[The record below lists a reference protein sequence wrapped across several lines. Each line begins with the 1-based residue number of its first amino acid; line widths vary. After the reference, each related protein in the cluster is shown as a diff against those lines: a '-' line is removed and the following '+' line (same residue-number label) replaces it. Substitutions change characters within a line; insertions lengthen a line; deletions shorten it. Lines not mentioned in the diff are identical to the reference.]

1 MPEGRFAFG
10 GIGEKVDK
18 PMAERPR
25 NILICSCED
34 TMPLDPEMARRVCG
48 DSVVIEGRQFCRT
61 ELERFR
67 KAAATGQQ
75 VTVACTQEAPL
86 FDQVAGEIEGSGAL
100 TFVNIRETAGWSKD
114 AAHAGPKMAALIVA
128 SAEPAPEIP
137 FVSLVS
143 DGVALLYGTDE
154 RTIEAATLL
163 KDNLDITVLIKP
175 GAEIVPPRVTE
186 FPVVK
191 GTIRTAKGYLGAF
204 ELTVDDYA
212 ASSPSSRGALK
223 FGHPRNGAASRC
235 DILIDLSGGP
245 SLFPAAD
252 LRDGYVRADPNDPAA
267 VLRAVLKARDLT
279 GTFDKPRYIAF
290 AEDLCAHSRSRIVG
304 CHRCLDLC
312 PTGAITPAGDHVAID
327 PQICAGC
334 GQCAAACPTG
344 AASYVLPP
352 SDVLLRKLR
361 TLLSAYR
368 EAGGKQAVV
377 LFHDR
382 EHGGELIDA
391 LARHGDG
398 LPANVLPVEVNEVTQ
413 VGLEAVAAGFSY
425 GAAAVRFLVRAKPRH
440 DVAGLHKTLGLAE
453 PILNGLGFNGAR
465 VATIE
470 TDDPDKLSEALRMI
484 QPMAGA
490 AKPATFSAT
499 GRKREV
505 MRLALRELHA
515 VAPAPVD
522 VVPLPEGAPF
532 GTVEVN
538 VGGCTLCLSCVSAC
552 PTGAL
557 SDDPDRPMLRFAE
570 DACVQCGLCKATCPE
585 KVISLKPQIDFRA
598 ATAMSRVIKQE
609 EPAECIRCGKPFGVK
624 SSVDRVVAKLEG
636 KHWMYKDSKKRLDVI
651 RMCEDCRVV
660 AMAEEQFDPFGAPQ
674 RPRLRTTDDY
684 LREREEK
691 GEG

>member
-1 MPEGRFAFG
+1 
-10 GIGEKVDK
+10 
-18 PMAERPR
+18 MAKAPR
-25 NILICSCED
+25 TILICSCED
-34 TMPLDPEMARRVCG
+34 TIPLDGDMVRRVCR
-48 DSVVIEGRQFCRT
+48 DSVVIEGRQFCRV

-67 KAAATGQQ
+67 KAAATGEQL
-75 VTVACTQEAPL
+75 TVACTQEVPL
-86 FDQVAGEIEGSGAL
+86 FNEIASETAGSEGL

-114 AAHAGPKMAALIVA
+114 AKSAGPKVAALIAA
-128 SAEPAPEIP
+128 SAESTLDAS
-137 FVSLVS
+137 FVTLNSE
-143 DGVALLYGTDE
+143 GVTLLYGKDE
-154 RTIEAATLL
+154 RVIEAANLL
-163 KDNLDITVLIKP
+163 KDHLDVTVLIKP
-175 GAEIVPPRVTE
+175 PGALAPRRVTE

-191 GTIRTAKGYLGAF
+191 GLVRTVKGYLGAF
-204 ELTVDDYA
+204 EITVDDYA
-212 ASSPSSRGALK
+212 APSPSSRGTLE
-223 FGHPRNGAASRC
+223 FGPVRNGAVSRC
-235 DILIDLSGGP
+235 DIFIDLSGGP
-245 SLFPAAD
+245 PLFAAAD
-252 LRDGYVRADPNDPAA
+252 LRDGYLRADPGDPAA

-290 AEDLCAHSRSRIVG
+290 TEDLCAHSRSKIVG

-327 PQICAGC
+327 PHICAGC

-344 AASYVLPP
+344 AASYALPP
-352 SDVLLRKLR
+352 SDTLLRKLR
-361 TLLSAYR
+361 ALLSTYR

-377 LFHDR
+377 MFHDAK
-382 EHGGELIDA
+382 HGGELIDA

-398 LPANVLPVEVNEVTQ
+398 LPVNVLPIEVNEITQ
-413 VGLEAVAAGFSY
+413 VGLEAVAAAIAY
-425 GAAAVRFLVRAKPRH
+425 GASAVRFLTRAKPRH
-440 DVAGLHKTLGLAE
+440 DVAGLYKTIALAQ
-453 PILNGLGFNGAR
+453 PILAGLGFKGERA
-465 VATIE
+465 ATIE
-470 TDDPDKLSEALRMI
+470 TDDPDALGDTLRTI
-484 QPMAGA
+484 APLESS
-490 AKPATFSAT
+490 AKPAAFSAT

-515 VAPAPVD
+515 ASPAPVD
-522 VVPLPEGAPF
+522 IVPLPEGAPF

-538 VGGCTLCLSCVSAC
+538 VEGCTLCLSCVSAC

-557 SDDPDRPMLRFAE
+557 SDDPEQPILRFAE

-585 KVISLKPQIDFRA
+585 KVISLTPRIDFRA
-598 ATAMSRVIKQE
+598 AIAMSRIIKQE

-624 SSVDRVVAKLEG
+624 SSIERVVAKLEG
-636 KHWMYKDSKKRLDVI
+636 KHWIYKDSKKRLDVI